1 LLDPAVVVVSR
12 LMFRA
17 PPHVVLFD
25 LRVCVEGLDQ
35 MVPEDL

>member
-12 LMFRA
+12 LMFR
-17 PPHVVLFD
+17 PLPRRPFD